1 MKLQLE
7 LSQEDWPQV
16 KSAWARESAELKQ
29 DFSAYHPALI
39 TRIEEIS
46 AGPSNDF
53 KSAHTIHDG
62 ENNYDA
68 VFVRMLINRHDAQTC
83 YTSIN
88 SIVLAP
94 RLTDEE
100 TPDQQ
105 IAEIVKSIITI
116 ATFLTRQEESCRIL
130 RFSLQDE
137 SLLAV
142 FQKVAKALQK
152 PQSYRHIETERS
164 GLFIV
169 L

>member
-7 LSQEDWPQV
+7 LSQDDWPEI
-16 KSAWARESAELKQ
+16 KSSWTRESAALEK
-29 DFSAYHPALI
+29 DFSSYHPALI
-39 TRIEEIS
+39 KRVEEIS
-46 AGPSNDF
+46 AGPTNDF

-68 VFVRMLINRHDAQTC
+68 VFVRMLVNRHDEKTC

-100 TPDQQ
+100 TPSQEV
-105 IAEIVKSIITI
+105 AETVKSIITI
-116 ATFLTRQEESCRIL
+116 GTFLTRQEQACRIA
-130 RFSLQDE
+130 RFSLRDKD
-137 SLLAV
+137 LLAA
-142 FQKVAKALQK
+142 FQRIARAMQE
-152 PQSYRHIETERS
+152 PQSYRHIETES
-164 GLFIV
+164 AGLFIV